1 MENLK
6 RHIPVLLDEVREY
19 LAINP
24 SDTVFDGT
32 LGAGG
37 HARMMISQLDETG
50 TFIAT
55 DQDKEEMEK
64 TQAMLLAE
72 FPDKKIHIVCE
83 NFRNLDTVLDGLGIE
98 SIDRALFDLGVS
110 SMQLDDPGYGMTFR
124 EDAPLSMVMSKDTS
138 GAVITALDVVND
150 WKEETLA
157 DIIYAFG
164 DERYSRRIAAAIIAA
179 REEKPIR
186 TTFELA
192 DIVKSSVP
200 GRYANGPIHPAT
212 RTFQA
217 IRIIVNDEFAAIKEG
232 LAKAIQLLAPGGR
245 IAVISFH
252 SGEDRIVKQLFKEYI
267 DEGIVIKVNKKP
279 LVPTESEIESNRRS
293 RSSKLRVVEKK

>member
-19 LAINP
+19 LAIKP

-55 DQDKEEMEK
+55 DQDQEEMEK

-83 NFRNLDTVLDGLGIE
+83 NFRNLDTVLDGLGVK
-98 SIDRALFDLGVS
+98 SIDKALFDLGVS

-124 EDAPLSMVMSKDTS
+124 EDAQLSMVMSKDTS
-138 GAVITALDVVND
+138 DAVITALDVVND

-200 GRYANGPIHPAT
+200 SRYANGPIHPAT

>member
-1 MENLK
+1 MQTTE

-19 LAINP
+19 LSIKP

-37 HARMMISQLDETG
+37 HARMMIEQLGDAG

-55 DQDKEEMEK
+55 DQDEGEMEK
-64 TQAMLLAE
+64 TKAALLAE
-72 FPDKKIHIVCE
+72 FPDKNIQIVCE
-83 NFRNLDTVLDGLGIE
+83 NFRNIDTVVAGLDIS
-98 SIDRALFDLGVS
+98 SIDKALFDLGVS
-110 SMQLDDPGYGMTFR
+110 SMQLDDPEYGMTFR
-124 EDAPLSMVMSKDTS
+124 EDAPLSMVMNKDTS
-138 GAVITALDVVND
+138 GAVITAFDVVND

-164 DERYSRRIAAAIIAA
+164 DERYSRRIASAIIAA
-179 REEKPIR
+179 RQEKPIR
-186 TTFELA
+186 TTFQLA
-192 DIVKSSVP
+192 DIVKNAVP
-200 GRYANGPIHPAT
+200 GKYANGPIHPAT

-232 LAKAIQLLAPGGR
+232 LAKAIKLLSPGGR

-267 DEGIVIKVNKKP
+267 DEGVVTKINKKP
-279 LVPTESEIESNRRS
+279 LIPTDNEIESNRRS
-293 RSSKLRVVEKK
+293 RSSKLRVIEKI

>member
-1 MENLK
+1 MSHTD

-37 HARMMISQLDETG
+37 HARMMIEQLDETG

-55 DQDKEEMEK
+55 DQDQGEMEK
-64 TQAMLLAE
+64 TQAALLAE
-72 FPDKKIHIVCE
+72 FPNKTIHVACE
-83 NFRNLDTVLDGLGIE
+83 NFRNIDTVVASLGIS
-98 SIDRALFDLGVS
+98 SIDKALFDLGVS

-124 EDAPLSMVMSKDTS
+124 EDAPLSMVTNKDTS
-138 GAVITALDVVND
+138 GVVITALDVVND

-157 DIIYAFG
+157 DTIYAFG
-164 DERYSRRIAAAIIAA
+164 DERYSRRIAAAIVAA
-179 REEKPIR
+179 REEESIK
-186 TTFELA
+186 TTFQLA
-192 DIVKSSVP
+192 DIIKNAVP
-200 GRYANGPIHPAT
+200 GKYANGPIHPAT

-232 LAKAIQLLAPGGR
+232 LAKAIKLLNSGGR

-252 SGEDRIVKQLFKEYI
+252 SGEDRIVKQLFKEYV
-267 DEGIVIKVNKKP
+267 DDGIVVKINKKP
-279 LVPTESEIESNRRS
+279 LIPSDEEIESNRRS
-293 RSSKLRVVEKK
+293 RSSKLRVVEKI

>member
-1 MENLK
+1 MQHTD

-24 SDTVFDGT
+24 GDVVFDGT

-37 HARMMISQLDETG
+37 HARMMIEQLGDKG
-50 TFIAT
+50 IFIAT
-55 DQDKEEMEK
+55 DQDREEMEK
-64 TQAMLLAE
+64 TKADLLAL
-72 FPDKKIHIVCE
+72 FPDRTIHTICE
-83 NFRNLDTVLDGLGIE
+83 NFRNLDTVLSDLGIN
-98 SIDRALFDLGVS
+98 SIDKALFDLGVS

-124 EDAPLSMVMSKDTS
+124 EDAPLSMVMNKDTS
-138 GAVITALDVVND
+138 GAIITAYDVVND

-164 DERYSRRIAAAIIAA
+164 DERYSRRIASAIVAA
-179 REEKPIR
+179 RQEKSIR
-186 TTFELA
+186 TTFQLA
-192 DIVKSSVP
+192 DIVKNAVP
-200 GRYANGPIHPAT
+200 GKYANGPIHPAT

-232 LAKAIQLLAPGGR
+232 LAKAITLLNSGGR

-267 DEGIVIKVNKKP
+267 DSGVIKKINKKP
-279 LVPTESEIESNRRS
+279 LIPTDDEIESNRRS
-293 RSSKLRVVEKK
+293 RSSKLRVIEKI